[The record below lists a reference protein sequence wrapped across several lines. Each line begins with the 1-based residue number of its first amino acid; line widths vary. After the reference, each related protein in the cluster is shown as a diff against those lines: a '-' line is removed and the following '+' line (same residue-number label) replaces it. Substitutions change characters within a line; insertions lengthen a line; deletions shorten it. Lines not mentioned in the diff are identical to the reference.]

1 MVNSDIENRLIL
13 NLADL
18 FLENN
23 PAKFLD
29 TSVKLIADQF
39 DFKGFLILSL
49 DKSANKSFS
58 TVFSHEGTP
67 TSIVFEEEAF
77 KSDFLNR
84 EVLKI
89 DHKFVDDID
98 EGHASQ
104 KFDFFATSYGEFEK
118 YGLVAIGFKDADDTL
133 KKDNYELFSSIC
145 QILGI
150 NFQNISIIEEDSIKL
165 TENFTKDSLTGLLNY
180 KSFSESLDF
189 ATKSDQENSFA
200 CIVIALDDFTTINS
214 KYGFDLGNEV
224 LFEIA
229 VKLQNV
235 VGHDD
240 ILGRIGGDIF
250 GIILKDK
257 KSQENFSQ
265 ITTRISNIFRKGL
278 LPVGK
283 DLTASIGITVFPED
297 SCENEDLIA
306 NAEIASKEA
315 KKIPGTHSA
324 FYKEIKLSLKQN

>member
-1 MVNSDIENRLIL
+1 MANLEIENTTIL
-13 NLADL
+13 NIADL
-18 FLENN
+18 FVENN
-23 PAKFLD
+23 PAIFLD
-29 TSVKLIADQF
+29 KSAKLISERF
-39 DFKGFLILSL
+39 DFNGFLILSL
-49 DKSANKSFS
+49 EKNTNKSFS

-77 KSDFLNR
+77 KSEFLSK

-98 EGHASQ
+98 DGDSSQ
-104 KFDFFATSYGEFEK
+104 KYDFFATSFGEFNK
-118 YGLVAIGFKDADDTL
+118 FGLVAIGFKDTSHTL
-133 KKDNYELFSSIC
+133 KKSDYPFFSSIC

-150 NFQNISIIEEDSIKL
+150 NFQNISIIQEDSIKL

-180 KSFSESLDF
+180 KSFSESLDL
-189 ATKSDQENSFA
+189 ATKSEGDDSFA
-200 CIVIALDDFTTINS
+200 CIVIALDDFTAINS

-229 VKLQNV
+229 IKLQNV
-235 VGHDD
+235 VGNDD
-240 ILGRIGGDIF
+240 IVGRIGGDIF

-283 DLTASIGITVFPED
+283 DLTASIGITIFPED